1 MVQEYSEHTRVC
13 SSFCKELEIQH
24 LTKHSCWY
32 NKNLQMLAT
41 LFAQHSWVLIKGHS
55 KEMCKSLEL
64 LRRSWASQMR
74 SDIGLRHMQMENRVL
89 RNICK

>member
-13 SSFCKELEIQH
+13 SSSCKELEIQH

-41 LFAQHSWVLIKGHS
+41 LCVQHSWILIKGHS
-55 KEMCKSLEL
+55 EEMHESLEL
-64 LRRSWASQMR
+64 VRRSLGFP
-74 SDIGLRHMQMENRVL
+74 DEV
-89 RNICK
+89 